1 MQETPNKQL
10 YTYEDY
16 LKINDDNQYELIGGE
31 LILVPAP
38 KTTHQKISRKLLQ
51 IIGTFIDDNNL
62 GELYGA
68 PTDVILTE
76 TDKPQPDI
84 LFISNERLGIITEN
98 NVQGAPDL
106 VIEVLSP
113 STTSR
118 DKVEKSKMYY
128 THGVK
133 EYWII
138 DPDAKVIEV
147 FTSGEKNWNL
157 VEAYGKNGILTS
169 PLLPG
174 LQINLKNVF

>member
-1 MQETPNKQL
+1 M
-10 YTYEDY
+10 
-16 LKINDDNQYELIGGE
+16 
-31 LILVPAP
+31 
-38 KTTHQKISRKLLQ
+38 
-51 IIGTFIDDNNL
+51 
-62 GELYGA
+62 
-68 PTDVILTE
+68 
-76 TDKPQPDI
+76 
-84 LFISNERLGIITEN
+84 
-98 NVQGAPDL
+98 
-106 VIEVLSP
+106 
-113 STTSR
+113 
-118 DKVEKSKMYY
+118 EKSKMYY